1 MKTISL
7 NSGDVIPAFG
17 LGTWKSEPD
26 VVYEAVKEAIKVGYR
41 HIDCAAIYCNE
52 EEVGRALSDVI
63 AEGVVKREELWITSK
78 LWNNSHAPEDVKAAL
93 EKTLSDL
100 QLDYLDLYLIH
111 WPVHQKKE
119 VFLPEGDDIF
129 IPYDDIPIIDTWRA
143 MEELVKKDKLK
154 TIGVSNFNIPK
165 LERLLNEAEIKPVM
179 NQVEGHPYLQQPELL
194 DYCRSQYVALTAY
207 SPLGS
212 PDRPEQM
219 KADDEQSL
227 LENEVIV
234 SVAERNGVSAGQVLI
249 AWAVQRGTVVIPK
262 SANAVRIAQNLEASE
277 MTLSEEDMADIAKL
291 DTGYRY
297 VKGDFWER
305 PGSPYTMD
313 WLWNE

>member
-1 MKTISL
+1 MP
-7 NSGDVIPAFG
+7 VFG
-17 LGTWKSEPD
+17 LGTWKSEPE

-52 EEVGRALSDVI
+52 EEVGRALTDVI
-63 AEGVVKREELWITSK
+63 AEGVVTRKELWITSK
-78 LWNNSHAPEDVKAAL
+78 LWNNSHAPDDVKSAL
-93 EKTLSDL
+93 EKTLRDL

-119 VFLPEGDDIF
+119 FFLPEGDDIF
-129 IPYDDIPIIDTWRA
+129 VPYDEIPILDTWRA
-143 MEELVKKDKLK
+143 MEALVKEGKLK
-154 TIGVSNFNIPK
+154 AIGVSNFNIPK
-165 LERLLNEAEIKPVM
+165 LEKLLNEAVIKPVN

-194 DYCRSQYVALTAY
+194 EFCQSQNVALTAY

-212 PDRPEQM
+212 PDRPERM
-219 KADDEQSL
+219 KADDEESL

-234 SVAERNGVSAGQVLI
+234 SVAERSGVSAGQVLI

-262 SANAVRIAQNLEASE
+262 SANAARIAQNLEASQL
-277 MTLSEEDMADIAKL
+277 TLSDEDMAAIAAL

-305 PGSPYTMD
+305 PDSPYTMD